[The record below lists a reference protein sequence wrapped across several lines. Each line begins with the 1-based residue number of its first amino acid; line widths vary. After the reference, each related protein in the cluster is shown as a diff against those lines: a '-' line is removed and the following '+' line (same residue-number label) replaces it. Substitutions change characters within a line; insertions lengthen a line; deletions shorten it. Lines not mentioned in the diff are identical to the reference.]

1 MENQMRKKV
10 RLALSTLLITFLFF
24 SSFCLAQAQAGK
36 DEVPSSAKN
45 GISTPNSPTFSNRNA
60 RYILRPD
67 DSFDVLFEF
76 NPEFNQT
83 VTVQPDG
90 FVTMKPVGDLHV
102 SGLTLPQLTN
112 TLEKQYAKIVYRP
125 SITIVLKDF
134 EKPYFVADGQVA
146 RPGKYDLRG
155 DTTVT
160 QAIAMAGGFLSSA
173 KHSQVVLFR
182 RASDEWVEA
191 KLIDVKKMEN
201 KRNLSED
208 LHLQPGDMLF
218 VPKNKYSKIESFI
231 PRASTLIPLTQF

>member
-1 MENQMRKKV
+1 M
-10 RLALSTLLITFLFF
+10 
-24 SSFCLAQAQAGK
+24 
-36 DEVPSSAKN
+36 PSSAKN

>member
-1 MENQMRKKV
+1 
-10 RLALSTLLITFLFF
+10 
-24 SSFCLAQAQAGK
+24 
-36 DEVPSSAKN
+36 
-45 GISTPNSPTFSNRNA
+45 
-60 RYILRPD
+60 
-67 DSFDVLFEF
+67 
-76 NPEFNQT
+76 
-83 VTVQPDG
+83 
-90 FVTMKPVGDLHV
+90 MKPVGDLHV

-112 TLEKQYAKIVYRP
+112 ALEKQYAKIVYRP

>member
-1 MENQMRKKV
+1 MTKKAWCAQATV
-10 RLALSTLLITFLFF
+10 LVTFLFF
-24 SSFCLAQAQAGK
+24 SSFCLAQTPAAK
-36 DEVPSSAKN
+36 NEVPDSSRN
-45 GISTPNSPTFSNRNA
+45 GISTPKSPTFSNRNA

-67 DSFDVLFEF
+67 DTFDVSFEF
-76 NPEFNQT
+76 NPELNQT

-102 SGLTLPQLTN
+102 GGLTVPQLTE
-112 TLEKQYAKIVYRP
+112 TLQKQFAKIVYRP